1 MALQALDN
9 NDQEKCSQLRKLNL
23 DPLVKALI
31 GLREKD
37 PVVEGAGQ
45 DSSSFSSTSSQAKTD
60 E

>member
-1 MALQALDN
+1 MAFQALKGK
-9 NDQEKCSQLRKLNL
+9 DQEKCSRLEDLDL